1 MASLE
6 KVPRA
11 EKKRVATEIH
21 DNLVARATSGP
32 ADALL
37 DPFIAKTAKVR
48 DALGA
53 QLDDKSAALAEKAAL
68 LAANDLDDDE
78 VDRWYRHIYQ
88 YLEVEQLRRHG
99 PDEAGVEA
107 LLKTAYSAGLSHV
120 NDRIPD
126 QNEEVR
132 KTITAFRNPE
142 VAGTLAV
149 IAFPQVWLD
158 WLDAAVQKSAQSFA
172 AYEAARGDA
181 STAVAMGRDAEDDWV
196 EWARALTH
204 ANALRSS
211 GADIDVAEEG
221 KRILAPLT
229 NAVRHLRTQAK
240 ARAAKKNPA
249 TP

>member
-1 MASLE
+1 MAGLE

-11 EKKRVATEIH
+11 EKKRVASEIH

-32 ADALL
+32 PDALL
-37 DPFIAKTAKVR
+37 DPFIAKTAKVC
-48 DALGA
+48 DAVGV
-53 QLDDKSAALAEKAAL
+53 QVDDKSAALAEKAAL
-68 LAANDLDDDE
+68 LAANDVDDDE
-78 VDRWYRHIYQ
+78 VDRWYRHIFY
-88 YLEVEQLRRHG
+88 YLEVERLRRHG

-107 LLKTAYSAGLSHV
+107 LLNATYSDGLSHV

-126 QNEEVR
+126 QNDEVR

-142 VAGTLAV
+142 VAGTLAA
-149 IAFPQVWLD
+149 IAFPLVWLES
-158 WLDAAVQKSAQSFA
+158 LDAAVQKSAASFS
-172 AYEAARGDA
+172 AYEAAMGDA

-211 GADIDVAEEG
+211 GAAIDVVEEG

-240 ARAAKKNPA
+240 TRATKKK